1 MFHTFEG
8 FAYLAITFTGQ
19 IGLTLFCSIPNTN
32 AQMSTLT
39 QDVVSA
45 NLTLEQ
51 HQYIQEHLGD
61 HSNSQ
66 AAVIRHL
73 LDKGIEVEQSD
84 VVFQNPDQL
93 DRLESVIASNYLTV
107 VLVAAYVAFRLG
119 VSYLPDQ
126 AVVPVGIILLAFAG
140 IVAFAAMA
148 DAINQR

>member
-1 MFHTFEG
+1 
-8 FAYLAITFTGQ
+8 
-19 IGLTLFCSIPNTN
+19 
-32 AQMSTLT
+32 
-39 QDVVSA
+39 
-45 NLTLEQ
+45 
-51 HQYIQEHLGD
+51 
-61 HSNSQ
+61 
-66 AAVIRHL
+66 
-73 LDKGIEVEQSD
+73 VEESD

>member
-1 MFHTFEG
+1 MTRYTTKPDNLSVTSHQPRWLIFHTFEG

-73 LDKGIEVEQSD
+73 LDKGIEVEH
-84 VVFQNPDQL
+84 
-93 DRLESVIASNYLTV
+93 LTV

>member
-1 MFHTFEG
+1 V
-8 FAYLAITFTGQ
+8 ITNRGLG
-19 IGLTLFCSIPNTN
+19 GLTLFRPTPYTN
-32 AQMSTLT
+32 VQMSTLT

-45 NLTLEQ
+45 NLTMEQ
-51 HQYIQEHLGD
+51 YQYIQEHLGD

-73 LDKGIEVEQSD
+73 LDRGIEVEQSD

-140 IVAFAAMA
+140 IVAFSALA